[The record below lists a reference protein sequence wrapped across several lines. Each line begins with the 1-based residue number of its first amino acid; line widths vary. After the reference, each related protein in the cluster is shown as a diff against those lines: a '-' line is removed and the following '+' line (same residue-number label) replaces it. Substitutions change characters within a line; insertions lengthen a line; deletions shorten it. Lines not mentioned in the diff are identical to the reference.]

1 MCDSPAIWEYSCII
15 CKREYCSEECKSIEY
30 KEIGKKSFCVHTD
43 TLDKQTFSNYEYR
56 QYKR

>member
-1 MCDSPAIWEYSCII
+1 MCDSPAIWEYSCLI
-15 CKREYCSEECKSIEY
+15 CKREYCSEECKRIEY
-30 KEIGKKSFCVHTD
+30 KEIGKSFCVHTD